1 MTDKIGAPSCPQCG
15 SPYRVGHRFCGG
27 CGATLPAA
35 PGDPAE
41 VVSRTVVPPPPPPS
55 AANPSPARQ
64 PIPGDIDRLAG
75 PRYPTEEQ
83 TARPPAPAQAGDG
96 SLAWYISPNRILLLT
111 FLTTGL
117 YIFYWMYITWRHY
130 RDHSN
135 AVAYPVWHALT
146 LLVPVYQLFRLHA
159 HMRVYQ
165 EMMEQRGVPTTLS
178 PMLSVGLF
186 LVAVALVW
194 VAARLIAD
202 PELTTLTQTQQIG
215 YFVANVARVA
225 ILAAI
230 IWRAQGNLNR
240 YWQHRVGMRLASA
253 PYTLVELVLVVLGIF
268 NWIGWVIIMMYPE
281 LLLNADASE

>member
-1 MTDKIGAPSCPQCG
+1 MPPSSAAADIPQPEAPP
-15 SPYRVGHRFCGG
+15 
-27 CGATLPAA
+27 PAA
-35 PGDPAE
+35 TTPVASPEPVG
-41 VVSRTVVPPPPPPS
+41 RPS
-55 AANPSPARQ
+55 AQ
-64 PIPGDIDRLAG
+64 EIDRLAG
-75 PRYPTEEQ
+75 PRYSPDEQ
-83 TARPPAPAQAGDG
+83 VERPPAPAQAGDG
-96 SLAWYISPNRILLLT
+96 SLAWYISPNRVLLLT

-135 AVAYPVWHALT
+135 AVAYPVWHALA

-165 EMMEQRGVPTTLS
+165 EMMQQRGVPTTLS

-215 YFVANVARVA
+215 YFAANVARVV

-230 IWRAQGNLNR
+230 IWRAQGNFNR

-268 NWIGWVIIMMYPE
+268 NWVGWVIIMMYPE
-281 LLLNADASE
+281 LLNAPTGPAATS